1 MKLIKHIL
9 SIIAVLILFS
19 FGIAAFLK
27 TKKQAEQPRPNQ
39 ADWREGEFVMYRKQ
53 LPHQSCAGFLVF
65 NGQSKPA
72 PYSETE
78 RFYTHVCDKC
88 SATNSILNTTWPQVK
103 REWRDK

>member
-1 MKLIKHIL
+1 MSKALA
-9 SIIAVLILFS
+9 IIAALILVS
-19 FGIAAFLK
+19 FWVPLFIPR
-27 TKKQAEQPRPNQ
+27 EQPKPSP

-53 LPHQSCAGFLVF
+53 LPHQSCSGFLVF
-65 NGQSKPA
+65 NGQSTPA

-88 SATNSILNTTWPQVK
+88 SATNNILNTTWPQVK